1 MQPVLDVDNLHIQF
15 PIDGTYYSA
24 VEKLSFSIQQGET
37 LGLVGESGCGKSVS
51 SLAIMRLLQK
61 STRVTGKVKFLD
73 KSLLELPEDAM
84 RKVRGN
90 QVGMIFQEPMTSLNP
105 VLRVGDQ
112 VSESLILHRGLSK
125 RQAWARSVELLDKV
139 GMPNPKQVADGYPH
153 QLSGG
158 MRQRVMIAIAMACE
172 PALLIADEPTTAL
185 DVTVQA
191 QILDLMRKLAE
202 EHNTAILFITHDLG
216 VVAQMCN
223 RVAVMYAGRIVEHGS
238 VHQIFENPCHPYTL
252 GLLNSVPRIAGER
265 TRLEPIPGNV
275 PSITNMP
282 HGCKFKPRRCPHPEL
297 CRDEEP
303 DLFDVEPGHQ
313 CRMWEYAPV
322 GVK

>member
-1 MQPVLDVDNLHIQF
+1 MQPVLEVDNLQIQF
-15 PIDGTYYSA
+15 PIDEVYYSA

-51 SLAIMRLLQK
+51 SLAIMRLLSK
-61 STRVTGKVKFLD
+61 SAHVSGKVLFQGN
-73 KSLLELPEDAM
+73 SLLEMSEDEM

-90 QVGMIFQEPMTSLNP
+90 RMGMIFQEPMTSLNP
-105 VLRVGDQ
+105 VLRIGDQ
-112 VSESLILHRGLSK
+112 VSESLILHKGLSK
-125 RQAWARSVELLDKV
+125 RQALAQSIELLDKV
-139 GMPNPKQVADGYPH
+139 GLPNPKQVAEGYPH

-191 QILDLMRKLAE
+191 QILDLMRNLAE
-202 EHNTAILFITHDLG
+202 ENNTAILFITHDLG
-216 VVAQMCN
+216 VVAQMCD

-238 VHQIFENPCHPYTL
+238 VQQIFSNPCHPYTV
-252 GLLNSVPRIAGER
+252 GLLNSVPRISGER
-265 TRLEPIPGNV
+265 TRLQPIPGNV
-275 PSITNMP
+275 PPITNMP
-282 HGCKFKPRRCPHPEL
+282 SGCKFKPRCPNPEEL

-313 CRMWEYAPV
+313 CRTWKYA
-322 GVK
+322 